1 MLNWDTYTSRP
12 PCWPD
17 AKLFCTSFCGF
28 FAILKKFFGLCLIHI
43 LLIPSGNFPIQQMV
57 DFIAKLTH
65 YLFPTWT
72 SSSPSWEFQMLQFFN
87 YFFTTS
93 LALQNSTLLSV
104 CNCKC
109 NPLSKTSTTSTER
122 IAKSNCVLK
131 GKEGLNKLKEPQS
144 RIFPGVLSSEK
155 LLPCERVWRFVFW
168 SNSKQACQ
176 YLKCFFVCFSF

>member
-1 MLNWDTYTSRP
+1 MATSQFSR
-12 PCWPD
+12 WWI
-17 AKLFCTSFCGF
+17 SSQSW
-28 FAILKKFFGLCLIHI
+28 HI
-43 LLIPSGNFPIQQMV
+43 ICSQLEPLHRRVGNF
-57 DFIAKLTH
+57 KCYNL
-65 YLFPTWT
+65 
-72 SSSPSWEFQMLQFFN
+72 FN

-131 GKEGLNKLKEPQS
+131 GKDGLNKLKEPQS
-144 RIFPGVLSSEK
+144 RIFLGVLSSEK

-176 YLKCFFVCFSF
+176 YLQCFLSVFLFSFSKTAESICDSLTQTDW